1 MGIAINFDTLK
12 ISKELEKVGFSPQ
25 QAENY
30 HQTRHRKIRT
40 FAGIAQIYGRREYR
54 HFDCFDY
61 EIYF

>member
-30 HQTRHRKIRT
+30 HQTRHRKIMV
-40 FAGIAQIYGRREYR
+40 GVNIAILIALAMK
-54 HFDCFDY
+54 FIFN
-61 EIYF
+61 

>member
-40 FAGIAQIYGRREYR
+40 FAGIVQIYGRREYR
-54 HFDCFDY
+54 HFDCFGY